1 MKFKRNG
8 ILLMSLSGILF
19 GFLPILVK
27 WGNQHDLGAVQTC
40 FCRFVI
46 SLLGIALLHYYGP
59 QKIKIV
65 NLEALLWRGILGGLT
80 VILYFMTLQLT
91 TAAKGTLLNYTYSIW
106 ANVFGVLFLKHK
118 PPKGFALIL
127 LMAAA
132 GVWLVLGVRFD
143 QFTWGDLTGVL
154 SGMAAGGGVAAIKVA
169 RKTDNAL
176 TVFGSF
182 SFFGFFFSGLGLLL
196 FPLLGGFF
204 RALGGF
210 HPLDTMGLGILL
222 LMGLCAM
229 GAQLLFTHGYG
240 YTSFSMGTLLSLLT
254 PILAALLGWVWLGEP
269 LTPHFILGTLLVL
282 GSCLILGWQEGSP
295 KNQLASL

>member
-8 ILLMSLSGILF
+8 ILLMTLSGVLF

-46 SLLGIALLHYYGP
+46 ALLGIALLHHFGP

-65 NLEALLWRGILGGLT
+65 NPEALLWRGILGGLT
-80 VILYFMTLQLT
+80 VLLYFMTLQLT

-106 ANVFGVLFLKHK
+106 ANIFGVLFLSHK
-118 PPKGFALIL
+118 PPKGFVLIL
-127 LMAAA
+127 LAAAA
-132 GVWLVLGVRFD
+132 GVWLVLGVSFDRFE
-143 QFTWGDLTGVL
+143 WGDLTGVL

-169 RKTDNAL
+169 RKTDNAM
-176 TVFGSF
+176 TVFASF
-182 SFFGFFFSGLGLLL
+182 SLFGFIFAGLGLWL
-196 FPLLGGFF
+196 FPMLGPFTSS
-204 RALGGF
+204 LGRF
-210 HPLDTMGLGILL
+210 QPLDGTELGILL

-240 YTSFSMGTLLSLLT
+240 YTSFAMGTLLSLLT

-269 LTPHFILGTLLVL
+269 LTPHFILGTVLVL
-282 GSCLILGWQEGSP
+282 FSCLVLGWQERKPINLLGS
-295 KNQLASL
+295 L